1 MVWTLTSEVSKSLS
15 GFMKGFTSA
24 LGKLADSFSDGG
36 SFPYVIVFSKK
47 SFLHL
52 GPTSE
57 FFP

>member
-1 MVWTLTSEVSKSLS
+1 MSLRGLVKGLTR
-15 GFMKGFTSA
+15 A

-36 SFPYVIVFSKK
+36 SFPYEIVFSKEL
-47 SFLHL
+47 FLYL